1 MIDTLRSEWI
11 KLRTVR
17 MNIVLFTIAVAF
29 PVVVCVLVTA
39 LRKINDDTGD
49 NGGVNLV
56 GLVTGTSVVTALLI
70 GVVGAVSITGEFGF
84 GTIRPT
90 FAATPSRSRVLIA
103 KAIIIA
109 LFAAVT
115 EAAVVVFCYLLS
127 SAIAS
132 SRGFNLSLAGHP
144 DARTALFGIVVF
156 AVIVSLLG
164 FGLGMLI
171 RNTPA
176 AVAVLILWPLV
187 VENII
192 FLILSAAGV
201 DHPRKFLPYSS
212 GFGLGNPD
220 PPSTDELSRWAGGLY
235 FAAFAL
241 VIAIVGGIITT
252 RRDA

>member
-1 MIDTLRSEWI
+1 MINTVRSEWI

-17 MNIVLFTIAVAF
+17 MNLVLFVIAVVF
-29 PVVVCVLVTA
+29 PVVVCILVA
-39 LRKINDDTGD
+39 SLGD
-49 NGGVNLV
+49 ITDLKVSDV
-56 GLVTGTSVVTALLI
+56 AGLVTGTSVVTALLL
-70 GVVGAVSITGEFGF
+70 GVVGAVSISAEFAH

-90 FAATPSRSRVLIA
+90 FAATPRRMRVLIA
-103 KAIIIA
+103 KAIVTA
-109 LFAAVT
+109 VFAAVA
-115 EAAVVVFCYLLS
+115 EALVVVFCYVVS
-127 SAIAS
+127 SAIAT
-132 SRGFNLSLAGHP
+132 SRGASLSLSDEP
-144 DARTALFGIVVF
+144 EARAALIGIVVF

-164 FGLGMLI
+164 FGLGMVI

-201 DHPRKFLPYSS
+201 DDPQKFLPYVS

-220 PPSTDELSRWAGGLY
+220 AASPDGLGRVAGGVY
-235 FAAFAL
+235 FAVVTAVVA
-241 VIAIVGGIITT
+241 AAGAIITT

>member
-1 MIDTLRSEWI
+1 MINTIRSEWI

-17 MNIVLFTIAVAF
+17 MNLVLFILAVAF
-29 PVVVCVLVTA
+29 PVIVSVLVSS
-39 LRKINDDTGD
+39 
-49 NGGVNLV
+49 LV
-56 GLVTGTSVVTALLI
+56 DISDLKVSDVAGLVTGSSVVTALLL
-70 GVVGAVSITGEFGF
+70 GVVGAVSISAEFAH

-90 FAATPSRSRVLIA
+90 FAATPKRMRVLIS
-103 KAIIIA
+103 KAIVTA
-109 LFAAVT
+109 LFAAVA
-115 EAAVVVFCYLLS
+115 EALVVVFCFAVS

-132 SRGFNLSLAGHP
+132 SRGATLSLNGQP
-144 DARTALFGIVVF
+144 EARAALIGIVVF

-164 FGLGMLI
+164 FGIGMVI

-192 FLILSAAGV
+192 LAILSAAGV
-201 DHPRKFLPYSS
+201 HNPQKFLPYIS

-220 PPSTDELSRWAGGLY
+220 APSSESLSRVAGGLY
-235 FAAFAL
+235 FAAVTAVVAIAGAL
-241 VIAIVGGIITT
+241 VTS